1 MKKSNLSMILPIM
14 FGFFVMGFV
23 DIIGMTTANIKSD
36 FAALNDTIVNLLAS
50 SCFIWF
56 LLISVPTGMLMNKIG
71 RKNTVLLSF
80 IVQVLAFSIVLIDY
94 SFLSIMI
101 ALSLVGAGNT
111 ILQVALNPLAAAI
124 VNPQKLTGVLT
135 LGQFVKAISSFLGP
149 ILVGWFS
156 AMAFGWKSIF
166 VVYAVLSLL
175 AFIWLLLTKV
185 SEHEEEQMQ
194 TASIGQTFSLFK
206 DGRILMFF
214 VGILVLVGVDVG
226 MNITFPKYL
235 TDTFSMDVEKAG
247 MGNSVYFFAR
257 TVGSFLGGVL
267 LMKYAEKNFFIASV
281 FLGFAGL
288 VLMLV
293 VKELWAAYAG
303 VVLFGLGYSNL
314 FGIIMANAIKHRPDK
329 SNEISALL
337 VMGIS
342 GGGVLPP
349 LMGVITDATGTQW
362 SALLTIAVVWLYLF
376 WLIGKMYL
384 RKSL

>member
-1 MKKSNLSMILPIM
+1 MKNKGLAVILPIM

-23 DIIGMTTANIKSD
+23 DIIGMTTNNIKSEFTD
-36 FAALNDTIVNLLAS
+36 LNDTIVNLLAS

-80 IVQVLAFSIVLIDY
+80 IVQVIAFSIVLINY
-94 SFLSIMI
+94 SFLSVMI

-149 ILVGWFS
+149 ILVGGLS
-156 AMAFGWKSIF
+156 AMAFGWKSRFI
-166 VVYAVLSLL
+166 VYAALSLL
-175 AFIWLLLTKV
+175 AFLWLLLTKV
-185 SEHEEEQMQ
+185 SEEKEQMQ
-194 TASIGQTFSLFK
+194 TASMGQTFGLFK

-214 VGILVLVGVDVG
+214 IGILVLVGVDVG

-235 TDTFSMDVEKAG
+235 QDTFGMSSDAAG

-257 TVGSFLGGVL
+257 TVGSFLGGVIL
-267 LMKYAEKNFFIASV
+267 LKYAEKNFFIASV
-281 FLGFAGL
+281 FLGFVGL
-288 VLMLV
+288 VLMLAV
-293 VKELWAAYAG
+293 NELWAAYAG

-314 FGIIMANAIKHRPDK
+314 FGIIMANAIKHRPEK

-337 VMGIS
+337 IMGVS

-349 LMGVITDATGTQW
+349 LMGVITDASGTQW
-362 SALLTIAVVWLYLF
+362 AALLAIAVVWGYLF
-376 WLIGKMYL
+376 WLISKMYL

>member
-1 MKKSNLSMILPIM
+1 MKNKGLVMILPIM

-23 DIIGMTTANIKSD
+23 DIIGMTTNNIKSD
-36 FAALNDTIVNLLAS
+36 FTDLNDTIVNLLAS

-80 IVQVLAFSIVLIDY
+80 IVQVIAFSIVLINY

-111 ILQVALNPLAAAI
+111 ILQVALNPLAAAT
-124 VNPQKLTGVLT
+124 VAPQKLTGVLT
-135 LGQFVKAISSFLGP
+135 MGQFVKAISSFAGP

-166 VVYAVLSLL
+166 IVYAALSLL
-175 AFIWLLLTKV
+175 AFLWLLLTKV
-185 SEHEEEQMQ
+185 SEEKEQMQ
-194 TASIGQTFSLFK
+194 TASIGQTFGLFK

-214 VGILVLVGVDVG
+214 IGILVLVGVDVG

-235 TDTFSMDVEKAG
+235 HDTFEMSSDTAG

-257 TVGSFLGGVL
+257 TVGSFLGGIL
-267 LMKYAEKNFFIASV
+267 LLKYAEKNFFIASV
-281 FLGFAGL
+281 FLGFVGL
-288 VLMLV
+288 VLMLAV
-293 VKELWAAYAG
+293 NELWAAYAG

-314 FGIIMANAIKHRPDK
+314 FGIIMANAIKHRPEK

-337 VMGIS
+337 IMGVS

-362 SALLTIAVVWLYLF
+362 AALLAIAVVWGYLF
-376 WLIGKMYL
+376 WLISKMYL

>member
-1 MKKSNLSMILPIM
+1 
-14 FGFFVMGFV
+14 
-23 DIIGMTTANIKSD
+23 
-36 FAALNDTIVNLLAS
+36 
-50 SCFIWF
+50 
-56 LLISVPTGMLMNKIG
+56 
-71 RKNTVLLSF
+71 
-80 IVQVLAFSIVLIDY
+80 
-94 SFLSIMI
+94 
-101 ALSLVGAGNT
+101 
-111 ILQVALNPLAAAI
+111 
-124 VNPQKLTGVLT
+124 
-135 LGQFVKAISSFLGP
+135 
-149 ILVGWFS
+149 
-156 AMAFGWKSIF
+156 
-166 VVYAVLSLL
+166 
-175 AFIWLLLTKV
+175 
-185 SEHEEEQMQ
+185 MQ
-194 TASIGQTFSLFK
+194 TASIGQTFGLFK

-235 TDTFSMDVEKAG
+235 TDAFSMDVDKAG

-267 LMKYAEKNFFIASV
+267 LMKYAEKNFFITSV

-288 VLMLV
+288 VLMLA

-314 FGIIMANAIKHRPDK
+314 FGIIMANAIKYRPEK

-349 LMGVITDATGTQW
+349 LMGIITDATGTQW
-362 SALLTIAVVWLYLF
+362 AALLIIAAVWLYLF

>member
-1 MKKSNLSMILPIM
+1 MKNKGLAMILPIM

-23 DIIGMTTANIKSD
+23 DIIGMTTNNIKSD
-36 FAALNDTIVNLLAS
+36 FTDLNDTIVNLLAS

-80 IVQVLAFSIVLIDY
+80 IVQVIAFSIVLINY
-94 SFLSIMI
+94 SFLSVMI
-101 ALSLVGAGNT
+101 SLSLVGAGNT

-166 VVYAVLSLL
+166 IVYAALSLL
-175 AFIWLLLTKV
+175 AFLWLLLTKV
-185 SEHEEEQMQ
+185 NEEKEQMQ
-194 TASIGQTFSLFK
+194 TASIGQTFGLFK

-214 VGILVLVGVDVG
+214 IGILVLVGVDVG

-235 TDTFSMDVEKAG
+235 QDTFGMSSDAAG

-257 TVGSFLGGVL
+257 TVGSFLGGVIL
-267 LMKYAEKNFFIASV
+267 LKYAEKNFFITSV
-281 FLGFAGL
+281 FIGFAGL
-288 VLMLV
+288 VLMLA
-293 VKELWAAYAG
+293 VKELWAAYVG
-303 VVLFGLGYSNL
+303 VVIFGLGYSNL
-314 FGIIMANAIKHRPDK
+314 FGIIMANAIKYKPEK

-337 VMGIS
+337 IMGVS

-362 SALLTIAVVWLYLF
+362 AALLAIAVVWGYLF
-376 WLIGKMYL
+376 WLISKMYL

>member
-1 MKKSNLSMILPIM
+1 M

-166 VVYAVLSLL
+166 IVYAVLSLL

-185 SEHEEEQMQ
+185 SEQQEEQMQ
-194 TASIGQTFSLFK
+194 TASVVQTFSLFK

-288 VLMLV
+288 VLMLAI
-293 VKELWAAYAG
+293 KELWAAYAG

-314 FGIIMANAIKHRPDK
+314 FGIIMANAIKHRPEK

-362 SALLTIAVVWLYLF
+362 AALLTIAAVWLYLF

>member
-156 AMAFGWKSIF
+156 VMAFGWKSIF
-166 VVYAVLSLL
+166 IVYAVLSLL

-185 SEHEEEQMQ
+185 SEQQEEQMQ
-194 TASIGQTFSLFK
+194 TASVGQTFSLFK

-257 TVGSFLGGVL
+257 TVGSFLGGML

-362 SALLTIAVVWLYLF
+362 SALLTIAAVWLYLF

>member
-1 MKKSNLSMILPIM
+1 MKNKGLAIILPIM

-23 DIIGMTTANIKSD
+23 DIIGMTTNNIKSD
-36 FAALNDTIVNLLAS
+36 FTDLNDTIVNLLAS

-80 IVQVLAFSIVLIDY
+80 IVQVIAFSIVLINY
-94 SFLSIMI
+94 SFLSVMI

-166 VVYAVLSLL
+166 IVYAALSLL
-175 AFIWLLLTKV
+175 AFLWLLLTKV
-185 SEHEEEQMQ
+185 NEEKEQMQ
-194 TASIGQTFSLFK
+194 TASIGQTFGLFK

-235 TDTFSMDVEKAG
+235 QDTFGMSSDAAG

-257 TVGSFLGGVL
+257 TVGSFLGGVIL
-267 LMKYAEKNFFIASV
+267 LKYAEKNFFITSV
-281 FLGFAGL
+281 FIGFAGL
-288 VLMLV
+288 VLMLA
-293 VKELWAAYAG
+293 VKELWAAYVG

-314 FGIIMANAIKHRPDK
+314 FGIIMANAIKYRPEK

-337 VMGIS
+337 IMGVS

-362 SALLTIAVVWLYLF
+362 AALLAIAIVWGYLF
-376 WLIGKMYL
+376 WLISKMYL

>member
-1 MKKSNLSMILPIM
+1 MKNKGLSMIFPIM

-36 FAALNDTIVNLLAS
+36 FTNLNDTVVNLLAS

-56 LLISVPTGMLMNKIG
+56 LLISVPTGILMNKIG

-80 IVQVLAFSIVLIDY
+80 IVQVVAFSIVLFDY
-94 SFLSIMI
+94 SFLSVMI

-111 ILQVALNPLAAAI
+111 ILQVSLNPLAAAT
-124 VNPQKLTGVLT
+124 VDLSKLTGVLT
-135 LGQFVKAISSFLGP
+135 FGQFVKAVSSFLGP
-149 ILVGWFS
+149 SLVGWFS
-156 AMAFGWKSIF
+156 AMVFGWKSIF
-166 VVYAVLSLL
+166 IVYAVLSLL
-175 AFIWLLLTKV
+175 AFLWLLLTKV
-185 SEHEEEQMQ
+185 NEEKTEVSQ
-194 TASIGQTFSLFK
+194 TSLGQTFYLFK

-235 TDTFSMDVEKAG
+235 ADTFSMDIEKAG

-257 TVGSFLGGVL
+257 TVGSFLGGML
-267 LMKYAEKNFFIASV
+267 LMKYAEKNFFITSV
-281 FLGFAGL
+281 FVGFAGL
-288 VLMLV
+288 LLMLSV
-293 VKELWAAYAG
+293 NELWAAYAG
-303 VVLFGLGYSNL
+303 VILFGLGYSNL
-314 FGIIMANAIKHRPDK
+314 FGIIMANAIKYRPER

-349 LMGVITDATGTQW
+349 LMGIITDATGTQW
-362 SALLTIAVVWLYLF
+362 AAVLTIAAVWLYLF
-376 WLIGKMYL
+376 WLIGKMYS

>member
-1 MKKSNLSMILPIM
+1 MKNKGLTMILPIM

-36 FAALNDTIVNLLAS
+36 FAELNDTIVNLLAS

-80 IVQVLAFSIVLIDY
+80 IVQVLAFSIVLVDY

-124 VNPQKLTGVLT
+124 VNPSKLTGVLT
-135 LGQFVKAISSFLGP
+135 FGQFVKAISSFLGP

-166 VVYAVLSLL
+166 VVYAALSLL
-175 AFIWLLLTKV
+175 AFLWLLLTKV
-185 SEHEEEQMQ
+185 SEEKQEMSQ
-194 TASIGQTFSLFK
+194 ASLGQTFGLFK
-206 DGRILMFF
+206 DGKILMFF

-235 TDTFSMDVEKAG
+235 TDTFSMDIEKAG

-257 TVGSFLGGVL
+257 TVGSFLGGML

-288 VLMLV
+288 VLMLA

-314 FGIIMANAIKHRPDK
+314 FGIIMANAIKHRPEK

-349 LMGVITDATGTQW
+349 LMGIITDATGTQW
-362 SALLTIAVVWLYLF
+362 AAVLTIAAVWLYLF

>member
-1 MKKSNLSMILPIM
+1 MKNKGLAVILPIM

-23 DIIGMTTANIKSD
+23 DIIGMTTNNIKSD
-36 FAALNDTIVNLLAS
+36 FTDLNDTIVNLLAS

-80 IVQVLAFSIVLIDY
+80 IVQVIAFSIVLINY
-94 SFLSIMI
+94 SFLSVMI

-166 VVYAVLSLL
+166 IVYAALSLL
-175 AFIWLLLTKV
+175 AFLWLLLTKV
-185 SEHEEEQMQ
+185 SEEKEQMQ
-194 TASIGQTFSLFK
+194 TASMGQTFGLFK

-214 VGILVLVGVDVG
+214 IGILVLVGVDVG

-235 TDTFSMDVEKAG
+235 QDTFGMSSDAAG

-257 TVGSFLGGVL
+257 TVGSFLGGVIL
-267 LMKYAEKNFFIASV
+267 LKYAEKNFFIASV
-281 FLGFAGL
+281 FLGFVGL
-288 VLMLV
+288 VLMLAV
-293 VKELWAAYAG
+293 NELWAAYAG

-314 FGIIMANAIKHRPDK
+314 FGIIMANAIKHRPEK

-337 VMGIS
+337 IMGVS

-349 LMGVITDATGTQW
+349 LMGVITDASGTQW
-362 SALLTIAVVWLYLF
+362 AALLAIAVVWGYLF
-376 WLIGKMYL
+376 WLISKMYL

>member
-1 MKKSNLSMILPIM
+1 
-14 FGFFVMGFV
+14 MGFV
-23 DIIGMTTANIKSD
+23 DIIGMTTSNIKSD
-36 FAALNDTIVNLLAS
+36 FAALTDTIVNLLAS

-80 IVQVLAFSIVLIDY
+80 IVQVIAFSIVLIDY

-111 ILQVALNPLAAAI
+111 ILQVALNPFAAAI

-135 LGQFVKAISSFLGP
+135 LGQFVKAVSSFLGP

-156 AMAFGWKSIF
+156 TMAFGWKSIF
-166 VVYAVLSLL
+166 VVYAVLSML
-175 AFIWLLLTKV
+175 AFLWLLLTKV
-185 SEHEEEQMQ
+185 GEQKEQMQ
-194 TASIGQTFSLFK
+194 TASIGQTFGLFK

-214 VGILVLVGVDVG
+214 IGILVLVGVDVG

-235 TDTFSMDVEKAG
+235 TDTFSMDVDKAG

-267 LMKYAEKNFFIASV
+267 LMKYAEKNFFITSV

-288 VLMLV
+288 ALMLA

-314 FGIIMANAIKHRPDK
+314 FGIIMANAIKYRPEK

-349 LMGVITDATGTQW
+349 LMGIITDATGTQW
-362 SALLTIAVVWLYLF
+362 AALLIIAAVWLYLF

>member
-166 VVYAVLSLL
+166 IVYAVLSLL

-185 SEHEEEQMQ
+185 SEQQEEQMQ
-194 TASIGQTFSLFK
+194 TASVVQTFSLFK

-288 VLMLV
+288 VLMLAI
-293 VKELWAAYAG
+293 KELWAAYAG

-314 FGIIMANAIKHRPDK
+314 FGIIMANAIKHRPEK

-362 SALLTIAVVWLYLF
+362 AALLTIAAVWLYLF